1 MEKKLQE
8 FLRPGEQVCWQG
20 QPGPFG
26 LMEGSCKKQILC
38 KWGVAVVIIGLLL
51 WSYITFNTNPSVGFV
66 AMVLLVGVII
76 LASPLA
82 EQRSLRGVRYWITDQ
97 RAIMM
102 TRDTICYGMELDS
115 IDAWKQVR
123 GMTEWDCL
131 VLGSELFGEVKKQLR
146 WRALHP
152 KVSSQEGTG
161 RVEGMILYGL
171 RDADDAAALLRMAAA
186 ESKH

>member
-76 LASPLA
+76 LASPP
-82 EQRSLRGVRYWITDQ
+82 G
-97 RAIMM
+97 
-102 TRDTICYGMELDS
+102 G
-115 IDAWKQVR
+115 
-123 GMTEWDCL
+123 
-131 VLGSELFGEVKKQLR
+131 
-146 WRALHP
+146 
-152 KVSSQEGTG
+152 
-161 RVEGMILYGL
+161 
-171 RDADDAAALLRMAAA
+171 AA
-186 ESKH
+186 EPAGGPLLDHGPAGHHDDQG

>member
-76 LASPLA
+76 LASPW
-82 EQRSLRGVRYWITDQ
+82 RSSG
-97 RAIMM
+97 A
-102 TRDTICYGMELDS
+102 CG
-115 IDAWKQVR
+115 
-123 GMTEWDCL
+123 
-131 VLGSELFGEVKKQLR
+131 GS
-146 WRALHP
+146 A
-152 KVSSQEGTG
+152 TG
-161 RVEGMILYGL
+161 SRTSGP
-171 RDADDAAALLRMAAA
+171 
-186 ESKH
+186 S